1 MLQSIIAACLTV
13 ATLMLLQQLQG
24 FSIAANL
31 VRNVRLGVW
40 AIPLGVVSLLYFRR
54 TLRIS
59 GPKAY
64 ALTLYMLLALVFS

>member
-1 MLQSIIAACLTV
+1 MQTYIIAACLTV

-24 FSIAANL
+24 FSIANP

-64 ALTLYMLLALVFS
+64 ALTLTCCWRWCSR

>member
-1 MLQSIIAACLTV
+1 
-13 ATLMLLQQLQG
+13 MLLQQLQG
-24 FSIAANL
+24 FSIANP

-64 ALTLYMLLALVFS
+64 ALTLYMLLALVFSLNRSQYLQLAVSVCWP

>member
-1 MLQSIIAACLTV
+1 MLQTYIIAACLTV

-24 FSIAANL
+24 FSIANP

-59 GPKAY
+59 GPRP
-64 ALTLYMLLALVFS
+64 MR